1 LTPEQ
6 IFLKANRMHFS
17 FFYGYVI
24 LALCFLNLF
33 FMRGITGAFGIFYV
47 ALLEDY
53 GWSHGIGATIG
64 AINFLV
70 YALASPLVGLAF
82 DRLGPR
88 VLIPFAAALVGIGL
102 FLSGRSD
109 SLWDLYISYGLIAAL
124 GQAGLGFVIQN
135 ALISHWFVRRRATA
149 IGIAAMG
156 QGLGAILL
164 IPLTQFLISHM
175 GWRSAFTVLA
185 VLMLAT
191 VVPANAFL
199 QRHGPEEVGQQP
211 DGLDMPKT
219 GHARSE
225 MRRNPIAR
233 EWTLR
238 TAMGSFPFWSITVG
252 HLALGCGLFMI
263 FTHVAAH
270 MVSLGYDK
278 LLAAFVLGLIGS
290 MRIGA
295 TALWGFVSDHL
306 GRDKGYGIS
315 TLITLLGIVGLVGI
329 HLGSPMW
336 LVYAAVI
343 LYGIGHSAGNP
354 TYGALIAD
362 IFGGAHIGT
371 IFGFLEV
378 SFGLGSALGAWAGGY
393 LYDLTG
399 SYRLPFSLGFLTFAI
414 SYFTVHSCQ
423 VWRSRE
429 LMKAS

>member
-1 LTPEQ
+1 
-6 IFLKANRMHFS
+6 MHFS

-24 LALCFLNLF
+24 LALCFLNLLF
-33 FMRGITGAFGIFYV
+33 VRGITGAFGVFYV
-47 ALLEDY
+47 ALLEEFS
-53 GWSHGIGATIG
+53 WSHKSAAAIAS
-64 AINFLV
+64 INFLV
-70 YALASPLVGLAF
+70 YALASPLVGFAF

-88 VLIPFAAALVGIGL
+88 LLIPLAGSLLGIGL

-109 SLWDLYISYGLIAAL
+109 SLWDLYLAYGIVAAL

-149 IGIAAMG
+149 IGIATMG

-164 IPLTQFLISHM
+164 IPLAQYLISRM

-185 VLMLAT
+185 VLMLAI

-199 QRHGPEEVGQQP
+199 QRHGPEEVGQQA
-211 DGLDMPKT
+211 DGHDTEKT
-219 GHARSE
+219 DCGATQKRKDLQT
-225 MRRNPIAR
+225 P

-238 TAMGSFPFWSITVG
+238 AAISSFPFWSITVG

-315 TLITLLGIVGLVGI
+315 IVITLLGISGLVGI

-336 LVYAAVI
+336 LLYAAVI

-378 SFGLGSALGAWAGGY
+378 SFGLGSALGAWLGGY

-399 SYRLPFSLGFLTFAI
+399 SYRLPFSLGFLTFI
-414 SYFTVHSCQ
+414 FSYFTVHSCQ
-423 VWRSRE
+423 VWRS
-429 LMKAS
+429 LNLLKPISPL